1 MWDWGSEQQD
11 TLEMAKISAKQIKA
25 LGIFHA
31 GLPFDLDVSVTPEDR
46 AWARWQ
52 RQQKGRIT

>member
-1 MWDWGSEQQD
+1 MWDWGSEQQA
-11 TLEMAKISAKQIKA
+11 TFAKAKILVKQIKA
-25 LGIFHA
+25 LDISHA